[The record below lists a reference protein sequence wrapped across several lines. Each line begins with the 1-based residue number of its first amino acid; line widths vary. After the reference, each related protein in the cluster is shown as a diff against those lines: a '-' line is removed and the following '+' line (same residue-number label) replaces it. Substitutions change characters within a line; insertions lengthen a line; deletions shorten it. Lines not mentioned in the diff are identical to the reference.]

1 MARHEAIQRRRH
13 RPASVDW
20 QEPKQRYVD
29 TWAGTFDT
37 QMYGDDIQALC
48 HNTRI
53 NKEHLKDAMGIQGPR
68 MKYVFQTD
76 EPIPTKKAAKD
87 AGVKSAWHD
96 TNVMFTSST
105 VLDNL
110 KKPGLITDDMETE
123 SVISHNEGKYVNK
136 FCYFCSTMEEH
147 ERHMLLQRKKRPVTA
162 RPKVEYVAPLPRVKK
177 KNEEEERIPVHENL
191 YKVDVYTG
199 DVDQAGTTANVFL
212 TIVGDKEVLDKTKL
226 TKGRGSAN
234 FCFIRNTKE
243 TFYLKGPRLGVL
255 RMLTIEHDGMEKKH
269 SWYVE
274 KINVTDMKTG
284 QEWTFYCKNWLSLHI
299 PDYCIKR
306 DLMGEEKQIP
316 QEEYVITVATGKK
329 MMAGT
334 DANIFVTLYGS
345 QGESKKILLVDKTSG
360 KKAFEKGK
368 TDTFAVAMPSLG
380 DLRRLRIEHDDK
392 GFASSWYLSNIEV
405 YLSSNKA
412 QKYYFIYN
420 GWIGKDVG
428 DGKLYRDIKAQKFLP
443 KELTSGSR
451 TTYQISVKTGNVRY
465 AGTDANVFVKIYGE
479 KGVTKKLMLDDSKN
493 NFERNMTDDF
503 TVEAVDVGSM
513 TKILV
518 GHDNAGVGAG
528 WFLDYIKITRQI
540 HRAEQEKY
548 LKKVKLEMKKRQL
561 KKKQNDMD
569 SLEDGMKHMG
579 NRPGTAMKRG
589 SREDLVSLG
598 RSSKRRESSSEDQI
612 TEDRRS
618 KRRESSQG
626 KSASRNMK
634 KGNKKDSESSSSDSS
649 SEEES
654 DDDDNRRK
662 NRKGKKGKKAKEKER
677 ELIFKVPLYE
687 TCQFVC
693 KKWLAKDEDDGLYE
707 RELEVK
713 NKEMF
718 YKDT

>member
-1 MARHEAIQRRRH
+1 MDRHEAVPTRRH
-13 RPASVDW
+13 RPASVDYRD
-20 QEPKQRYVD
+20 PKQRYVD
-29 TWAGTFDT
+29 TWAGSFDT
-37 QMYGDDIQALC
+37 QLYGDDLQALC

-53 NKEHLKDAMGIQGPR
+53 NKEHLKESMNIKGPR
-68 MKYVFQTD
+68 MKYVMQTN
-76 EPIPTKKAAKD
+76 EAIPVTKGAKD
-87 AGVKSAWHD
+87 SAVRTAWHD
-96 TNVMFTSST
+96 TNVMFTT
-105 VLDNL
+105 PVVLDNL
-110 KKPGLITDDMETE
+110 KKPGLITDDFDNE
-123 SVISHNEGKYVNK
+123 SVISRSNEAKYVNK

-162 RPKVEYVAPLPRVKK
+162 RPKIEYIAPRPRVKK

-191 YKVDVYTG
+191 YKVDIYTG
-199 DVDQAGTTANVFL
+199 DIDLAGTTANVSI

-226 TKGRGSAN
+226 TKGRGSSN

-255 RMLTIEHDGMEKKH
+255 RMVTIEHDGLEKKH
-269 SWYVE
+269 SWYLE

-284 QEWTFYCKNWLSLHI
+284 QMWTFFCQKWLSIHI

-306 DLMGEEKQIP
+306 DLMGEVKQIP
-316 QEEYVITVATGKK
+316 QEEYVITVTTGKK
-329 MMAGT
+329 MMSGT

-345 QGESKKILLVDKTSG
+345 EGESKKILLVDKTSG

-368 TDTFAVAMPSLG
+368 TDVFAVAVPSLG
-380 DLRRLRIEHDDK
+380 DLRKLRIEHDDK

-405 YLSSNKA
+405 YLNSNRS
-412 QKYYFIYN
+412 QRYYFIYN

-443 KELTSGSR
+443 KELTSDEKGAR
-451 TTYQISVKTGNVRY
+451 TTYQITVKTGDVRY

-503 TVEAVDVGSM
+503 TMETVDVGSM
-513 TKILV
+513 SKILV

-528 WFLDYIKITRQI
+528 WFLDNIKITRQI

-561 KKKQNDMD
+561 KKKQIEKD
-569 SLEDGMKHMG
+569 SLEDSTKSIG
-579 NRPGTAMKRG
+579 NRPQSALRRG
-589 SREDLVSLG
+589 SKEDLVSLG
-598 RSSKRRESSSEDQI
+598 KSSKRRSSSQN
-612 TEDRRS
+612 R
-618 KRRESSQG
+618 
-626 KSASRNMK
+626 SASTDGRRK
-634 KGNKKDSESSSSDSS
+634 NKKDSESSSSDSS
-649 SEEES
+649 DSSSEEDS
-654 DDDDNRRK
+654 DDETEKRRK
-662 NRKGKKGKKAKEKER
+662 DGKGKKGKKGKQKEKE
-677 ELIFKVPLYE
+677 LVFKVPLYE

-693 KKWLAKDEDDGLYE
+693 KKWLAQDEGDGLFE

-713 NKEMF
+713 NKEIF